1 MNGGT
6 YLLILVVGAVIVL
19 VDGQMIMRKAP
30 EYLDEVYD
38 NPRRSRQITGMVVG
52 LFHLIM
58 LGVVSLVSSMDLDL
72 NAGSRPVLARIGI
85 LLLLTAV
92 GHGLTLMVLSR
103 LRDQELATQVTE
115 AKLHPDE
122 PDDPDATRDVDDFY
136 GAQVERKQADPRP

>member
-1 MNGGT
+1 MNGGN
-6 YLLILVVGAVIVL
+6 YLLILVVGAVVVL
-19 VDGQMIMRKAP
+19 IDGQMIMRKAP

-58 LGVVSLVSSMDLDL
+58 LGVVSLVSSMDLDP
-72 NAGSRPVLARIGI
+72 NAGPRPILTRIGI

-103 LRDQELATQVTE
+103 LRDQELATQVTA
-115 AKLHPDE
+115 AKQHPDE
-122 PDDPDATRDVDDFY
+122 PDDPDAPRDVDDFY
-136 GAQVERKQADPRP
+136 GAQVERKQPEPRP